1 MLTRAL
7 FLAAGWFIVAFI
19 GLLMFGARQKRTNW
33 FLSFFWLLVVLAVGN
48 VWAYLTFGVPR
59 EMEVTSIIFF
69 LLAVIFFILLRNWN
83 GFGQVFFTSTIFVTA
98 LFVAYSFS
106 ITAFTPLS
114 LTSFMLAIVFFFIET
129 IALLLA
135 LTHTYESLDAMT
147 RVRWQR
153 RVTQLPRAP
162 GFYPKV
168 SLHVPTYN
176 EPPEVVERTLR
187 SLAAL
192 DYPNFEVLVIDN
204 NTPDEQTWRALDT
217 ITENMGSRFRYL
229 HLDHWPGYKSGAL
242 NFGLAETAPD
252 AEIIA
257 TIDSDYQIKPNFL
270 KDLVP
275 FFTDPRLAFV
285 QTPQD
290 YRDWK
295 GHTYTE
301 ATYYGYKYFFE
312 VSMPTRN
319 EHNAII
325 FAGTMGLIRKSVLQE
340 IGGWDE
346 WCITE
351 DAEASLRILKR
362 GYTSIFVN
370 RTYGYG
376 LMPFT
381 FDGLKKQRFRW
392 CFGGIQIL
400 RKHWEALMP
409 WADYVEPKNRLS
421 LAQRYFYLVGGLQWY
436 TEFLNLLFAFF
447 LSLGAIFAL
456 LNAPQV
462 IRPLT
467 GPLLVMP
474 AVFLVLNM
482 WRFLWV
488 LRDKLNMT
496 WGVAIKTMYNFFSL
510 GWAVTL
516 ASIQGLI
523 QPQGVFLRTPK
534 SKSTSKI
541 WRALQATSWETAI
554 GTTVLLLGIAA
565 FIANPTIRTFIL
577 MALLGWQSSLYLSAP
592 VYSLLSI
599 GAPPARPGYPAPA
612 VGENW
617 AARWA
622 LALVL
627 AIAVVGAAAQ
637 LTPGPIHVP
646 SYSRFQ
652 PPDLSPKRLFGLE
665 QVPLQQRDQLPTPT
679 LIPTPTALVI
689 IPIPHTGGGTPTP
702 TLTPPPLPTHTPLPT
717 STAAATSTPTATN
730 APSATQTPTAAPTA
744 TASHRQ
750 PRPRPLLPAPS
761 RRASPRQLTLR
772 PRRHYQPIQHCQRAH
787 PCQPIRPC
795 QRILRYLH
803 RPLLRSLPPPRHSQR
818 LKSSVGQWIYK
829 PNAG

>member
-1 MLTRAL
+1 MLTRTL
-7 FLAAGWFIVAFI
+7 FLAAGWFLVAFV
-19 GLLMFGARQKRTNW
+19 GLLFFGEKLKRANW
-33 FLSFFWLLVVLAVGN
+33 FLSLIWLLFVVAASN
-48 VWAYLTFGVPR
+48 AWAYLTFGVPR
-59 EMEVTSIIFF
+59 EMLITSIIFAAVGVVFFF
-69 LLAVIFFILLRNWN
+69 LLRDWN
-83 GFGQVFFTSTIFVTA
+83 AFGQVFFTATIFVTV

-114 LTSFMLAIVFFFIET
+114 MISFMLAIVFFFIET
-129 IALLLA
+129 VALMLA

-147 RVRWQR
+147 RVRWR
-153 RVTQLPRAP
+153 RRIEHLPRIP
-162 GFYPKV
+162 GYAPKV

-176 EPPEVVERTLR
+176 EPPEVVERTLH
-187 SLAAL
+187 SLAGL

-204 NTPDEQTWRALDT
+204 NTPDEHNWRALET
-217 ITENMGSRFRYL
+217 ITEAMGPRFRYL

-242 NFGLAETAPD
+242 NFALSQTAPD
-252 AEIIA
+252 AEIIGTVDA
-257 TIDSDYQIKPNFL
+257 DYQLKPTFL
-270 KDLVP
+270 KDLTP
-275 FFTDPRLAFV
+275 FFADPRVAFA

-290 YRDWK
+290 YREWK
-295 GHTYTE
+295 GDTYTE

-312 VSMPTRN
+312 VSMPSRN

-362 GYTSIFVN
+362 GYSSVFVN

-409 WADYVEPKNRLS
+409 WADYVDPKNRLT

-436 TEFLNLLFAFF
+436 TELLNLFFAFF
-447 LSLGAIFAL
+447 LSLGAVFAL

-488 LRDKLNMT
+488 LRSKLDLT
-496 WGVAIKTMYNFFSL
+496 WSMAVKTMYNFFSL

-534 SKSTSKI
+534 SKSASKI

-554 GTTVLLLGIAA
+554 GSTALLVGIAA
-565 FIANPTIRTFIL
+565 FINNPTIRTFFL
-577 MALLGWQSSLYLSAP
+577 MLLLGWQSSLYLSAP

-599 GAPPARPGYPAPA
+599 EAPPARPGYPAPG
-612 VGENW
+612 VRENW

-627 AIAVVGAAAQ
+627 GIAIVGGVAQ
-637 LTPGPIHVP
+637 LVPGPVHIP
-646 SYSRFQ
+646 RYSRFQ
-652 PPDLSPKRLFGLE
+652 PPDLSLRRLFGIE
-665 QVPLQQRDQLPTPT
+665 QVPLAKRDQLPTPT
-679 LIPTPTALVI
+679 LRPTPTTLVI
-689 IPIPHTGGGTPTP
+689 IPIPHTGSTRSPTPSPSPTPPATVTATLTPTP
-702 TLTPPPLPTHTPLPT
+702 STPTSTIVVSATPSNTPLAATMTSLPTVTALPSATLIPTNTPLPT
-717 STAAATSTPTATN
+717 STPLPTNTLVPTSAPLPTDTPAIPTSAPTQTSTVVVPTSIVL
-730 APSATQTPTAAPTA
+730 PSTTP
-744 TASHRQ
+744 
-750 PRPRPLLPAPS
+750 
-761 RRASPRQLTLR
+761 
-772 PRRHYQPIQHCQRAH
+772 
-787 PCQPIRPC
+787 
-795 QRILRYLH
+795 
-803 RPLLRSLPPPRHSQR
+803 
-818 LKSSVGQWIYK
+818 
-829 PNAG
+829 